1 VAFALKTWNAQTNLK
16 SKDQHMATKKKAP
29 AKKAVAK
36 KAPAKKA
43 VAKKTPAKKAPV
55 AKKAAAK
62 KAVATKAPA
71 KKVVAKKAPAKKAPA
86 KKAAVAAPAAKP
98 KAGVKAKMTKTAI
111 LNDIAESTNLS
122 RAQVASV
129 MDELESVI
137 ERHIRKR
144 SVGEFTL
151 PGLLKIK
158 AAKRPATKK
167 RMGRN
172 PATGEEIVIAA
183 KPATTRV
190 RISALKKL
198 KDMIA

>member
-1 VAFALKTWNAQTNLK
+1 
-16 SKDQHMATKKKAP
+16 MATQKKAP
-29 AKKAVAK
+29 
-36 KAPAKKA
+36 
-43 VAKKTPAKKAPV
+43 

-62 KAVATKAPA
+62 KAPVKKAA
-71 KKVVAKKAPAKKAPA
+71 AKKAPAKKAPA
-86 KKAAVAAPAAKP
+86 KKAPAKKAVAKKAAAPVK
-98 KAGVKAKMTKTAI
+98 KAPCIKTKMTKTAI
-111 LNDIAESTNLS
+111 LNEIATNTNLS
-122 RAQVASV
+122 RAQVSSV

-144 SVGEFTL
+144 SAGEFTL

-172 PATGEEIVIAA
+172 PATGEEIVIPA

-190 RISALKKL
+190 RVTALKKL
-198 KDMIA
+198 KDMIV